1 MNNSENRHMR
11 DDEIDLFELW
21 NTIVKKK
28 KNIFILTSIITIVG
42 IIFAYTKT
50 PIYEAKALIEVG
62 NYKVLSIKN
71 NNENVISTNS
81 VDNPIKLVKRLN
93 VLYIDVLKN
102 QKDRISEVDSIIIPK
117 GSKEFIEIKSLAI
130 SNKLAKEEIQKI
142 IYSLKEKHGEIL
154 DNIKN
159 NRQLEIKNIE
169 LELSNIKNK
178 SFPLFIKKIKE
189 EELAVS
195 NYKLDI
201 NLLEKNIQKIKETNP
216 TLTVLLLME
225 KRDLMKT
232 VLDLE
237 KNIFE
242 LKEKMNNSLV
252 QNMNKLSNKK
262 TEIESLLLSH
272 NYKNTQIVGEIITN
286 DYPTKPKKKL
296 IIVVSFVTGLILSI
310 FLAFF
315 LEFISNRKEENKE
328 N

>member
-1 MNNSENRHMR
+1 MNNGENRDIR

-21 NTIVKKK
+21 NIIVKKK
-28 KNIFILTSIITIVG
+28 KIIFILTAIITITG
-42 IIFAYTKT
+42 ILYAYTKT
-50 PIYEAKALIEVG
+50 PIYEVKALIEVG
-62 NYKVLSIKN
+62 NYKIINTN
-71 NNENVISTNS
+71 NNDKNINTNS

-93 VLYIDVLKN
+93 VLYIDILKN
-102 QKDRISEVDSIIIPK
+102 QKDRVSVVDSIVIPK
-117 GSKEFIEIKSLAI
+117 GSKEFIEIKSSSI
-130 SNKLAKEEIQKI
+130 SNKLAKEEITNI
-142 IYSLKEKHGEIL
+142 IYSLREKHGEIL
-154 DNIKN
+154 SNIKN

-189 EELAVS
+189 EENAIA

-201 NLLEKNIQKIKETNP
+201 NLLENNIKKIKESNP

-225 KRDLMKT
+225 KRDLRKLILE
-232 VLDLE
+232 LD

-252 QNMNKLSNKK
+252 QKMNELSSKK
-262 TEIESLLLSH
+262 IEIESLILPH

-296 IIVVSFVTGLILSI
+296 VIIVSFVTGLIMSI
-310 FLAFF
+310 FLVFI
-315 LEFISNRKEENKE
+315 LEFISVRKEKYKTI
-328 N
+328 